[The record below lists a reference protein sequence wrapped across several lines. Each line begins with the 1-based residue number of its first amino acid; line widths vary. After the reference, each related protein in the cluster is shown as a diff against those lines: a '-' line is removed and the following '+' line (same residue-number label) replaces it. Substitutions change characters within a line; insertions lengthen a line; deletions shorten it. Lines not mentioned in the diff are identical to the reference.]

1 MEKAAVVY
9 GVAMSAFAWF
19 CTFIA
24 PGVEPMF
31 EFMLVSMFLWFVT
44 ANLRNL
50 KRNVEPSPITRDDLL
65 LCVGVF
71 ALIFF
76 TTRATGELL
85 TSDSKIITQTVI
97 VGAIVFYAGK
107 FIKDL
112 NILGVPVPTQLI
124 DLIEKLAVKNPTQ
137 LNQNS
142 NGVDLNKP
150 QAVEVEIDLYSDELE
165 DKNNEGGDKNGK

>member
-1 MEKAAVVY
+1 MERATVAY
-9 GVAMSAFAWF
+9 GIAMSAFAWF

-31 EFMLVSMFLWFVT
+31 EFMLISMFLWFIT

-65 LCVGVF
+65 LCIGVF

-85 TSDSKIITQTVI
+85 SSDNLLITQTVI
-97 VGAIVFYAGK
+97 IGSIVFYAGK

-112 NILGVPVPTQLI
+112 NVIGVPIPTQLI

-137 LNQNS
+137 TNPGGNDI
-142 NGVDLNKP
+142 DLNKAQP
-150 QAVEVEIDLYSDELE
+150 VKVEVDLYSKELKKEDE
-165 DKNNEGGDKNGK
+165 NGGEKNGK